1 MASESNYAD
10 LVEQY
15 KRDGFVI
22 IRNILDTNLIHEC
35 QQHIEHL
42 QRKYPDIPSEH
53 YHHIMMRNDPFWIRL
68 VSDKRL
74 LDLATVFGSPF
85 IQEKEG
91 VALFSSHYFCKP
103 PKTGM
108 AVLWHQDGSY
118 WPLRPMNVLTM
129 WLAID
134 DSDTENGCLRVIRG
148 SHTNELAQLKD
159 DVSIVNVLG
168 SYTHRDEDIDQSK
181 IVDLALSCL
190 VIGTPHEAR
199 KYISPTTQCL
209 DPKQPVMMMRGSPI
223 DGINTY
229 HSWPKYRSGYDLP
242 FDGCE
247 TWNERRKIVDEDEE
261 YFQRIDYNVMENEI
275 KTDLFEFISK
285 LG

>member
-1 MASESNYAD
+1 
-10 LVEQY
+10 
-15 KRDGFVI
+15 
-22 IRNILDTNLIHEC
+22 
-35 QQHIEHL
+35 
-42 QRKYPDIPSEH
+42 
-53 YHHIMMRNDPFWIRL
+53 
-68 VSDKRL
+68 
-74 LDLATVFGSPF
+74 
-85 IQEKEG
+85 
-91 VALFSSHYFCKP
+91 
-103 PKTGM
+103 M

-159 DVSIVNVLG
+159 DVSVVNVLG

-181 IVDLALSCL
+181 IVDVVLKPGDIS
-190 VIGTPHEAR
+190 IHHPNIIHGSEANTSNR
-199 KYISPTTQCL
+199 RRCGLTIRYISPTTQCL

-223 DGINTY
+223 DGINKY
-229 HSWPKYRSGYDLP
+229 RSWPKYRSGYDLP

-261 YFQRIDYNVMENEI
+261 YFQRTDYDVMENEI
-275 KTDLFEFISK
+275 KTDLFEFISR
-285 LG
+285 LGGKKAAN